1 MKKKNLRAGKTV
13 KSAES
18 LAPSVAPP
26 TEPEK
31 PAANPVAPAQTSK
44 AIHVPPILLEGDEAP
59 QPQSPQQTEKYSVG
73 PAQTDAIQPR
83 QTESRELPDSY
94 GTGQL
99 LLAARDPHWLYAH
112 WDLSREQQRSYN
124 TLSLH
129 GHLIVRVRTE
139 QEKAQQANEIYLH
152 PESRHWFLEVRK
164 PGTAYIAELGY
175 YQSNGEWASI
185 ATSGPAST
193 PTDQVSQDKSL
204 EFASTKA
211 GPKTVDMAKESAG
224 IIPPRVEWIPALDA
238 WSADPVATALEGTAG
253 SPGIGGGPAERSLDP
268 FTGID
273 SIRKGWISSL
283 EIAES
288 IRREIEREISFAQF
302 GSQSLS
308 QPIEAISSPMGGM
321 PPQLK
326 AFWFNV
332 NAELVIYGATQPDA
346 LVTIGGQPIQLR
358 PDGTFTCRFALPD
371 GQFELELAATSV
383 ENDSRRAQ
391 LKFGRSSRYG
401 DAQVSVE

>member
-13 KSAES
+13 KSSES
-18 LAPSVAPP
+18 LAPSEAPP

-31 PAANPVAPAQTSK
+31 PAANPAAPPQTSK

-59 QPQSPQQTEKYSVG
+59 QPQGPQQTEKYSVG

-124 TLSLH
+124 TRSLH
-129 GHLIVRVRTE
+129 GHLIVRVRPE
-139 QEKAQQANEIYLH
+139 QATAQQANEIHLH

-175 YQSNGEWASI
+175 YQSTGEWASI

-211 GPKTVDMAKESAG
+211 GPKTVDMAKESEAQTTG
-224 IIPPRVEWIPALDA
+224 IIPPRVEWIPALDTP
-238 WSADPVATALEGTAG
+238 SAHPLATALEGPGQTIARSLSATAG
-253 SPGIGGGPAERSLDP
+253 SPG
-268 FTGID
+268 
-273 SIRKGWISSL
+273 ISSL

-302 GSQSLS
+302 GSQSPS

-391 LKFGRSSRYG
+391 LKFGRSSRYD
-401 DAQVSVE
+401 DAQASVE